1 MATNNLQIKIS
12 AKNKT
17 ARAFRA
23 VKAGLGGIASAA
35 FSMRTAIGMAA
46 GVAGLGYLVKK
57 SMDATDE
64 MAKMSRAVGVSVETL
79 QRYHHAANLGGLT
92 TKQLNKAVQK
102 FAINIQEVSTGVGM
116 AKDAFEQYGIA
127 ATNTDGS
134 LRTVEAV
141 MDDVADAMAG
151 ITNKTALAAFA
162 YDMFGGRGS
171 AMVNVLKD
179 GKEALRDAMRE
190 ADKLGLVMSTKT
202 VQGVEDA
209 NDAITRFTSYL
220 GVVFNRVV
228 ANLAPTIQT
237 ATDALREFVEMKI
250 NKAGGIA
257 EFAKNIAISVLE
269 ATKSIISGFNMVI
282 NSVIS
287 LANKLNFVSDIWAKL
302 FGDQRMTKDVKK
314 EIDRISDSIVATV
327 ISSEKWYGVTK
338 QGAKEAI
345 LGYRA
350 QQEELEN
357 LIATGQTYTPAKNVS
372 LIDLTATDDAIDGL
386 LLQLNRVDM
395 GDTTIK
401 AATVDN
407 SSNNARIELEKKTSA
422 ILRAA
427 RLDHFASIQMSQT
440 RFQAH
445 QVENEKKA
453 NEKIL
458 RMAHGLHGT
467 LRNVQEKTAMEEA
480 AANDYKI
487 RQAYT
492 LYGVYRTVGEKTQTV
507 WEETADNIKSAYDA
521 ISDSITNTL
530 TDLLVDGGNWG
541 DAMKSIIND
550 VYKEFIRKQISQP
563 LVNAGSNAMGSF
575 FNNIFSPVPAGV
587 TGPRAMGGPVGANKS
602 FLVGESG
609 PEIFTPSSNGQ
620 ITANGAESQP
630 VNITYNIK
638 SWDSRDTMTTLQQNA
653 PQIVGIIQEA
663 FQKRG
668 QRGFA

>member
-35 FSMRTAIGMAA
+35 FSMRTAIGLAA
-46 GVAGLGYLVKK
+46 GVAGLGYLAKK
-57 SMDATDE
+57 SLDATDE
-64 MAKMSRAVGVSVETL
+64 MAKMSRAIGVSVENL
-79 QRYHHAANLGGLT
+79 QRYHHAASLGGLT

-102 FAINIQEVSTGVGM
+102 LAINIQEVSTGVGE
-116 AKDAFEQYGIA
+116 AKAAFDQYGIA
-127 ATNTDGS
+127 TKNTDGS

-141 MDDVADAMAG
+141 MGDVADSMAG
-151 ITNKTALAAFA
+151 ITNKTELAAFA
-162 YDMFGGRGS
+162 YDIFGARGA

-179 GKEALRDAMRE
+179 GKQALIASMRE
-190 ADKLGLVMSTKT
+190 ADKFGLVMSTKM

-372 LIDLTATDDAIDGL
+372 LIDLTATEDAIDGL

-395 GDTTIK
+395 GDTTIT
-401 AATVDN
+401 AAINTVDN
-407 SSNNARIELEKKTSA
+407 SESDARIKAEQERITK
-422 ILRAA
+422 ILRMNYGLYGELRNMEINNNLILRSA

-445 QVENEKKA
+445 QIENEKKA
-453 NEKIL
+453 NE
-458 RMAHGLHGT
+458 
-467 LRNVQEKTAMEEA
+467 Q
-480 AANDYKI
+480 KI

-492 LYGVYRTVGEKTQTV
+492 LYGVYRTVGEKTQTI

>member
-1 MATNNLQIKIS
+1 MTTNNLQIKIS

-35 FSMRTAIGMAA
+35 FSMRTAIGLAA

-57 SMDATDE
+57 SMNATDE

-92 TKQLNKAVQK
+92 TKQLDKAVQK

-134 LRTVEAV
+134 LRSVESV

-151 ITNKTALAAFA
+151 ITNKTELAAFA
-162 YDMFGGRGS
+162 YDMFGGRGA

-179 GKEALRDAMRE
+179 GKEALRASMRE
-190 ADKLGLVMSTKT
+190 ADKFGLVMSGKT
-202 VQGVEDA
+202 VTGVEDA
-209 NDAITRFTSYL
+209 NDAITRLTSYL
-220 GVVFNRVV
+220 GAVFNRVV
-228 ANLAPTIQT
+228 ATLAPTIQS
-237 ATDALREFVEMKI
+237 ATDALREFVEIKI

-257 EFAKNIAISVLE
+257 EFSKNIAVGVLS
-269 ATKSIISGFNMVI
+269 ATKAIIAGFNLVI

-287 LANKLNFVSDIWAKL
+287 LANKLNFVADIWAKV
-302 FGDQRMTKDVKK
+302 FGDQRMTQDVKN
-314 EIDRISDSIVATV
+314 EIDKIDNAIVAV
-327 ISSEKWYGVTK
+327 IKSVGKWHGVSRD
-338 QGAKEAI
+338 GGREAI
-345 LGYRA
+345 LDYRL
-350 QQEELEN
+350 QQAALQEL
-357 LIATGQTYTPAKNVS
+357 IDTGKTYTADKPLS
-372 LIDLTATDDAIDGL
+372 LIDLSASQDAVGELLSELSKVNMLAQPTKKVKTLDDVNKPLRQKDAG
-386 LLQLNRVDM
+386 
-395 GDTTIK
+395 IK
-401 AATVDN
+401 AEQE
-407 SSNNARIELEKKTSA
+407 RITK
-422 ILRAA
+422 ILRLNYGLYGELRNMENNNNSILRSA
-427 RLDHFASIQMSQT
+427 RLDHFAAIQMKQT
-440 RFQAH
+440 RFQAN

-453 NEKIL
+453 NEKKVRL
-458 RMAHGLHGT
+458 
-467 LRNVQEKTAMEEA
+467 
-480 AANDYKI
+480 
-487 RQAYT
+487 AYT
-492 LYGVYRTVGEKTQTV
+492 LYGAYRLVGEKTQTV
-507 WEETADNIKSAYDA
+507 WTETADNIKSAYDA

-550 VYKEFIRKQISQP
+550 VYKEFIRKQIASP
-563 LVNAGSNAMGSF
+563 LVSAGGDAMSSI
-575 FNNIFSPVPAGV
+575 FNSMFSPAPITGV
-587 TGPRAMGGPVGANKS
+587 RAMGGPVGANKS

-609 PEIFTPSSNGQ
+609 PEIFTPSSNGH
-620 ITANGAESQP
+620 ITANSGESQP